1 MQYCLDIKSSY
12 KFGLE
17 SDDTK
22 YIIKKAYE
30 NEISSYI
37 LNKPK
42 TGWSAPIMSWLN
54 TENILKTKFENDIR
68 KDDGIK
74 SALHDLNYIDDDTI
88 GEDLSGKR
96 KIVSWMFRSWAQEFN
111 MYL

>member
-1 MQYCLDIKSSY
+1 MDWLKTNNSLRNKFTSDIK
-12 KFGLE
+12 
-17 SDDTK
+17 
-22 YIIKKAYE
+22 
-30 NEISSYI
+30 
-37 LNKPK
+37 
-42 TGWSAPIMSWLN
+42 
-54 TENILKTKFENDIR
+54 

-74 SALHDLNYIDDDTI
+74 SVLHDLNYINDDTI